1 MLKNSFYK
9 GNVIGSGN
17 DKFEKFITDSQD
29 VIDDC
34 DQSYLECKS
43 GSGKYEVVQTKSK
56 KFENLEVMVDKDYG
70 VLQVLIDKDQR
81 LVTKL
86 ARCLTEIPDIK
97 DILDAFGNPKITGV
111 KLERKRKTTRA
122 KSAHG
127 YDYNSA
133 HVDGYHASLKI
144 YVFLSDVSATSG
156 PMNIYQTTSNW
167 DKHPKLA
174 FAFKFFRLRYF
185 DSNFCSAFEKFK
197 VPLLG
202 RRGSYVAFIGN
213 SLHSATNVKAGY
225 RDTIQIYFDQF
236 DNHWFSSIK

>member
-1 MLKNSFYK
+1 MRDENKN
-9 GNVIGSGN
+9 
-17 DKFEKFITDSQD
+17 
-29 VIDDC
+29 
-34 DQSYLECKS
+34 
-43 GSGKYEVVQTKSK
+43 
-56 KFENLEVMVDKDYG
+56 
-70 VLQVLIDKDQR
+70 
-81 LVTKL
+81 
-86 ARCLTEIPDIK
+86 
-97 DILDAFGNPKITGV
+97 ILDAFGNPNITGV
-111 KLERKRKTTRA
+111 KLERKRKTTRV

-133 HVDGYHASLKI
+133 HVDGYHASLKL
-144 YVFLSDVSATSG
+144 YVFLCDVTATNG

-174 FAFKFFRLRYF
+174 FAIKFFRLRYF

-213 SLHSATNVKAGY
+213 SLHSATNVEVGY

-236 DNHWFSSIK
+236 DNHWFNSIK